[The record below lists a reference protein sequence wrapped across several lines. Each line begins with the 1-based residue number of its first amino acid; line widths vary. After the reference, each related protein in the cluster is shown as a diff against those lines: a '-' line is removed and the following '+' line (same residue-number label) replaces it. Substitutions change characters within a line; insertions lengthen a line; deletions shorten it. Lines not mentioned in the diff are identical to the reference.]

1 MFIADTKL
9 FIDGFA
15 DYIKTGVLQKNFEN
29 VLARN
34 QFPGLFR
41 EENTTRTDPTLC
53 YLCNSVVD
61 LVLLERKIGLSR
73 ETFVDEV
80 IVICT
85 HLGIENERVC
95 KGVSELNVVRL
106 NHLTLFRLF
115 FILAKYFLGCV
126 LIYY

>member
-1 MFIADTKL
+1 MDIH
-9 FIDGFA
+9 
-15 DYIKTGVLQKNFEN
+15 FES

-34 QFPGLFR
+34 QLYGLFR
-41 EENTTRTDPTLC
+41 EENMTRSDPTLC

-73 ETFVDEV
+73 ESFVDEV

-95 KGVSELNVVRL
+95 TGVAELNVVSL
-106 NHLTLFRLF
+106 NKLIIYF
-115 FILAKYFLGCV
+115 FV
-126 LIYY
+126 P